1 MIPRANITRLI
12 PVTASANCWGVSGF
26 LFSISKVFPGRKA
39 KQKKFAAASLRSPEP
54 DLSKWALL
62 PVAWL
67 RIEPNEIN
75 LNVECYRLSS
85 KINV

>member
-67 RIEPNEIN
+67 RIEPNAE
-75 LNVECYRLSS
+75 ECKMKLYNLSS
-85 KINV
+85 YI